1 VARPAGVQFPGII
14 EGFDMPILR
23 VRDLT
28 KSFGPLT
35 VVKGLSFD
43 VERGQKVAIIGP
55 SGSGKTTALRCLN
68 FLERPE
74 SGSVEIDGERFGV
87 RNVGGSERFETDT
100 ALAKRRADIGF
111 VFQRFNLFSHL
122 TALENVTLAPRLV
135 RKTPRDAAED
145 FGRKMLARVG
155 LADKENNYPDALSG
169 GQQQRVAIARV
180 LAMQPKLILF
190 DEPTSA
196 LDPELVGEVLAV
208 MRDLASEG
216 MTMLVVTHEIR
227 FAAEVADR
235 ILFMDG
241 GSIVSDGPP
250 RQVLYEQPTDRMRQF
265 LRSLSMDVVP
275 PGVAT

>member
-1 VARPAGVQFPGII
+1 
-14 EGFDMPILR
+14 MPILR

-28 KSFGPLT
+28 KSFGTLK
-35 VVKGLSFD
+35 VVQGLSFD

-68 FLERPE
+68 FLERPD
-74 SGSVEIDGERFGV
+74 GGTVEIDGERFGV
-87 RNVGGSERFETDT
+87 RVSSGGERFESDR
-100 ALAKRRADIGF
+100 ALARKRAEIGF

-122 TALENVTLAPRLV
+122 TALQNITLAPRLV
-135 RKTPRDAAED
+135 RKMARAQAEEIG
-145 FGRKMLARVG
+145 GRMLARVG
-155 LADKENNYPDALSG
+155 LAGKENAYPDALSG

-208 MRDLASEG
+208 MRDLARDG

-241 GSIVSDGPP
+241 GRIVADGPP

-265 LRSLSMDVVP
+265 LRSLSSDPLPNPGDV
-275 PGVAT
+275 A

>member
-1 VARPAGVQFPGII
+1 
-14 EGFDMPILR
+14 MPILR

-28 KSFGPLT
+28 KSFGRLT
-35 VVKGLSFD
+35 VVQGLSFD

-68 FLERPE
+68 FLERPD

-87 RNVGGSERFETDT
+87 RVGGSSERFESDT
-100 ALAKRRADIGF
+100 ALARKRAEIGF

-122 TALENVTLAPRLV
+122 TALDNVMLAPRLV
-135 RKTPRDAAED
+135 RRMQRSAAEAL
-145 FGRKMLARVG
+145 GRKMLARVG
-155 LADKENNYPDALSG
+155 LAGKEDSYPDALSG

-208 MRDLASEG
+208 MRDLAHEG

-235 ILFMDG
+235 ILFMDRG
-241 GSIVSDGPP
+241 RIVADGPP

-265 LRSLSMDVVP
+265 LRSLSPDVM
-275 PGVAT
+275 PGASA

>member
-1 VARPAGVQFPGII
+1 
-14 EGFDMPILR
+14 MPILK
-23 VRDLT
+23 VKDLT

-35 VVKGLSFD
+35 VVQGISFE

-55 SGSGKTTALRCLN
+55 SGSGKTTALRCIN
-68 FLERPE
+68 FLERPN
-74 SGSVEIDGERFGV
+74 GGVIEIDGERFGV
-87 RNVGGSERFETDT
+87 RHVGGAERFESDT
-100 ALAKRRADIGF
+100 ALAKKRAEIGF

-122 TALENVTLAPRLV
+122 TALDNVTLAPRLV
-135 RKTPRDAAED
+135 RRMPREAAVEL
-145 FGRKMLARVG
+145 GRRMLARVG
-155 LADKENNYPDALSG
+155 LAGKEDTYPDALSG

-208 MRDLASEG
+208 MRDLAHEG

-235 ILFMDG
+235 ILFMDKG
-241 GSIVSDGPP
+241 RIVADGPP

-265 LRSLSMDVVP
+265 LRSLSSDVA
-275 PGVAT
+275 GENGA

>member
-1 VARPAGVQFPGII
+1 
-14 EGFDMPILR
+14 MPILR
-23 VRDLT
+23 VKDLT
-28 KSFGPLT
+28 KSFGSAT
-35 VVKGLSFD
+35 VVQGLSFD

-55 SGSGKTTALRCLN
+55 SGSGKTTALRCIN
-68 FLERPE
+68 FLERPD
-74 SGSVEIDGERFGV
+74 SGAIEIDGERFGV
-87 RNVGGSERFETDT
+87 RAGAGAERFESDT
-100 ALAKRRADIGF
+100 SLAKKRAEIGF

-122 TALENVTLAPRLV
+122 TALGNVTLAPRLV
-135 RKTPRDAAED
+135 RRTSREAADAL
-145 FGRKMLARVG
+145 GRKMLARVG
-155 LADKENNYPDALSG
+155 LTGKEESYPDALSG

-208 MRDLASEG
+208 MRDLAREG

-241 GSIVSDGPP
+241 GRIVADGPP

-265 LRSLSMDVVP
+265 LRSLSLDVLPP
-275 PGVAT
+275 PGAQA